1 LQIFLIVSTLVI
13 YIVAAGLLS
22 RGVWYLQAQG
32 WNKIVGGDA
41 DEVGSGPGSYDIDQ
55 SVWHINV
62 YRSVPSSPFPFYL
75 SRSQANAS
83 MRVVRQPRTQRRRRL
98 GNLQRHLWLAEL
110 CYIRVCHLVQ
120 PILDRGH
127 YWVHGYAV

>member
-22 RGVWYLQAQG
+22 RGVWYLQAQA

-62 YRSVPSSPFPFYL
+62 CHSVPPPL
-75 SRSQANAS
+75 SLF
-83 MRVVRQPRTQRRRRL
+83 T
-98 GNLQRHLWLAEL
+98 HLDLKFTHP
-110 CYIRVCHLVQ
+110 CV
-120 PILDRGH
+120 
-127 YWVHGYAV
+127 